1 MHRCLV
7 RITYPGGVFVA
18 VLLVQLLDAA
28 PFRRAVFLAGASVH
42 AGGIVQ
48 GDYSA
53 TEKQSSQNKLGRV
66 WRPAQGKRLVHGV
79 GKDGHELEEIHAV
92 LIDACGQY
100 SQIQHGQGKRRPHR
114 GGVPESLLVY
124 IGIPPKLVSR

>member
-1 MHRCLV
+1 M
-7 RITYPGGVFVA
+7 RITFLAGSLSLYFLFNSWTLPHFA
-18 VLLVQLLDAA
+18 EPL
-28 PFRRAVFLAGASVH
+28 FLAGASVH